1 MTTIKNENDFW
12 RKKLDMYTQII
23 EDETLICYAEIPK
36 STNWSLNKRLSKDI
50 KASVIFLDN
59 ENGKS
64 YNFQF
69 SGNHNFMY
77 HYMDTAEHVISLY
90 NLIIENFE
98 NDNAELQKLLT
109 PIKEREAKFAIEQ
122 DNIVTSV
129 KRLMKNSD
137 YKWKM
142 KKNILQIK
150 LKCNRIL
157 EIKLSNK
164 SLNHFQK
171 ENDDKNFIEIIASL
185 DTQLSRIP
193 FLVNIDNSIR
203 NW

>member
-1 MTTIKNENDFW
+1 
-12 RKKLDMYTQII
+12 
-23 EDETLICYAEIPK
+23 
-36 STNWSLNKRLSKDI
+36 
-50 KASVIFLDN
+50 
-59 ENGKS
+59 
-64 YNFQF
+64 
-69 SGNHNFMY
+69 MY

-122 DNIVTSV
+122 DNILTSV

-164 SLNHFQK
+164 SINHFQK